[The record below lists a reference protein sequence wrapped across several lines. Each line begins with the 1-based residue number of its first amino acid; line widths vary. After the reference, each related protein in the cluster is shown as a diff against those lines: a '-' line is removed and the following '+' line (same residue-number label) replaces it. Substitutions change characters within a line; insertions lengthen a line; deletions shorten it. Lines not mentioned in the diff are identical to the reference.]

1 MSEHLPLVTIG
12 AANFNNSRYVIES
25 LESIRAQTYP
35 NIELVIVDD
44 ASKDDSPAL
53 IEEWLKTYD
62 KPYRYIR
69 HETNGGLCK
78 TCNDLIAHANGKYI
92 SLIGTDDLYVP
103 EKIAKQVDLL
113 ENDPSAGMVYTD
125 TYLIDENGKR
135 RFGTFMTTYSKCPFE
150 YAPSGDVLN
159 ELQQMNFIHGLS
171 MLIRKSVYDEIGGYD
186 ETLSFED
193 YDMNLRIAKRYK
205 VLFMEEIVS
214 LYRIHSQSFSGKAKD
229 WGTLQMPI
237 FFKHIELPVFREK
250 AVWIILDN
258 YRRGIPIAREW
269 AIKYNTL
276 TKEKFPFYSFV
287 QKNRPVLF
295 MRIYDKIGNF
305 TKRVINKLS

>member
-1 MSEHLPLVTIG
+1 MQIFFPMSEHLPLVTIG

-25 LESIRAQTYP
+25 LESIKSQTYP

-69 HETNGGLCK
+69 HEKNGGLCR
-78 TCNDLIAHANGKYI
+78 TCNDLITNANGKYI

-103 EKIAKQVDLL
+103 DKIAKQVDLL
-113 ENDPSAGMVYTD
+113 EKDTLAGMVYTD

-135 RFGTFMTTYSKCPFE
+135 KFGTLMTSLLKCSFE
-150 YAPSGDVLN
+150 YAPSGDILK
-159 ELQQMNFIHGLS
+159 ELQQANFIHGLS

-186 ETLSFED
+186 EALPFED

-205 VLFMEEIVS
+205 VIFMDDILC
-214 LYRIHSQSFSGKAKD
+214 LYRIHSQSYSSKTKD
-229 WGTLQMPI
+229 WATLQMPI

-250 AVWIILDN
+250 IVWIIMDN

-269 AIKYNTL
+269 AIKYNAL
-276 TKEKFPFYSFV
+276 TKEKFPYYSFV
-287 QKNRPVLF
+287 RNSRPVLL
-295 MRIYDKIGNF
+295 MRLYC
-305 TKRVINKLS
+305 KLRSIV